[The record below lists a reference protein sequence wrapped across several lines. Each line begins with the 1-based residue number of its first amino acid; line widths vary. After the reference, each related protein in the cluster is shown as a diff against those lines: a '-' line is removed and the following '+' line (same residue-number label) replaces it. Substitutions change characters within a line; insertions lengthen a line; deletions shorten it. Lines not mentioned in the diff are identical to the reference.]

1 MATGMQL
8 DSLPQRLVLEDG
20 EAAPLAA
27 QGPAACYICRLPN
40 IPGKYD
46 SLASKVQAWLPLVL
60 HVAVLDHCR
69 KTKHAKS
76 HK

>member
-1 MATGMQL
+1 MATGVQL

-40 IPGKYD
+40 IPGKYE
-46 SLASKVQAWLPLVL
+46 SRASMIRAWLPLVL
-60 HVAVLDHCR
+60 RVVFYHCR